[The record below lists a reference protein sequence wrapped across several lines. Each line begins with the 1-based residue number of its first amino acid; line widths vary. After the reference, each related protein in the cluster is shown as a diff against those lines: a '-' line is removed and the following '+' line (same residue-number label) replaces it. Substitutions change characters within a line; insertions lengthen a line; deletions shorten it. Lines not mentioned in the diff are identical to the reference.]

1 VSKTRIGQIS
11 HRRPCIAELRA
22 AHPCAEYGVLGSRR
36 MDCIAAWEAESNR
49 EIANQAARRARRQD
63 RIVYATFTFAIML
76 LSILLFRFIAR

>member
-1 VSKTRIGQIS
+1 
-11 HRRPCIAELRA
+11 
-22 AHPCAEYGVLGSRR
+22 